1 MRTEHIMYNQNVA
14 KVRLINFAFIRQPS
28 FNSSPHATDE
38 SRLSVYQCPFICHY
52 SPGVEIVLVAEIGTV
67 RVHFRQGSAA
77 DAVAATGE
85 GGDLPV
91 AQD

>member
-1 MRTEHIMYNQNVA
+1 MQRTKAVC
-14 KVRLINFAFIRQPS
+14 LSINA
-28 FNSSPHATDE
+28 
-38 SRLSVYQCPFICHY
+38 PFICHY
-52 SPGVEIVLVAEIGTV
+52 SPGVEIVMVAEIGTV